1 MKLPADMQSFLRNGA
16 NKEMLFN
23 LIEVALKEG
32 EKNGDKVIYFSN
44 VNHCLKITEN
54 EVFIVTEKPGDHE
67 EDDTK
72 LVALVEAANI
82 ANGKTV
88 TLRSPS
94 GDIDIIVLLILHE
107 FDRIT
112 VLIDNAVGKSRKFVI
127 YY

>member
-1 MKLPADMQSFLRNGA
+1 MKFSLLQ
-16 NKEMLFN
+16 KN
-23 LIEVALKEG
+23 L
-32 EKNGDKVIYFSN
+32 VIM
-44 VNHCLKITEN
+44 K
-54 EVFIVTEKPGDHE
+54 
-67 EDDTK
+67 K

-88 TLRSPS
+88 MLRSPS
-94 GDIDIIVLLILHE
+94 GDSDITVLLILHE

>member
-1 MKLPADMQSFLRNGA
+1 MKLPADMHSFLRNGT

-23 LIEVALKEG
+23 LIELALKEG
-32 EKNGDKVIYFSN
+32 GKNGDKVIHFSN

-54 EVFIVTEKPGDHE
+54 EVFIVTEKPGDQE

-88 TLRSPS
+88 MLRSPS
-94 GDIDIIVLLILHE
+94 GDIDITVLLILHE